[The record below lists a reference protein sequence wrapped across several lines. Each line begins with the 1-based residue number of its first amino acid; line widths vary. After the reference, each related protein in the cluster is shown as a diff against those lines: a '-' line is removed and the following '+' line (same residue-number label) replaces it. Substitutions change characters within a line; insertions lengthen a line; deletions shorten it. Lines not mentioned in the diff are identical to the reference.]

1 MIFPINWTFLKIIC
15 LLGPKNFKINKN
27 LGLFLIKSFEKV
39 QTISTF
45 VIACQMEVNMINFR
59 KISEENFNAIIKMKR
74 PEGEGYMAHHVSGR
88 TSEQGIWRRTMQ

>member
-1 MIFPINWTFLKIIC
+1 
-15 LLGPKNFKINKN
+15 
-27 LGLFLIKSFEKV
+27 
-39 QTISTF
+39 
-45 VIACQMEVNMINFR
+45 MINFR